1 MIFEQLKIGGDRN
14 FGYLIGDE
22 ESRLGAVVDPAYNQE
37 IIMKKVKEHNLSIRY
52 IICTHS
58 DYDHVGGNDV
68 MKKKT
73 NAEVVAHREVGP
85 TIADR
90 FVDDGDEIAL
100 GKLKLTFIYTPGH
113 TADSICILAG
123 DKLVTGD
130 TLFIGKI
137 GGTRSRKAAEFQ
149 YRSLHEKLM
158 VLPEKTK
165 VYPGHDVG
173 VKPVSTIGDEKRT
186 NPFLLQKS
194 FEDFFYLKEHWAEYK
209 AKHGI
214 K

>member
-1 MIFEQLKIGGDRN
+1 MIFEQLEIGGDRN
-14 FGYLIGDE
+14 FGYIIGDE

-37 IIMKKVKEHNLSIRY
+37 LIMKTVNDHGLSIKY

-58 DYDHVGGNDV
+58 DHDHIGGNDV
-68 MKKKT
+68 MKRET
-73 NAEVVAHREVGP
+73 GADVVAHEQVGSS
-85 TIADR
+85 IADR
-90 FVDDGDEIAL
+90 FVNDGDEIAL
-100 GKLKLTFIYTPGH
+100 GGLTLKFIYTPGH
-113 TADSICILAG
+113 TGDCICILVG
-123 DKLVTGD
+123 NKVITGD

-137 GGTRSRKAAEFQ
+137 GGTRSQEAAEYQ
-149 YRSLHEKLM
+149 YHSLHDKLM
-158 VLPEKTK
+158 VLPEDTE

-186 NPFLLQKS
+186 NPFILQKS
-194 FEDFFYLKEHWAEYK
+194 FEDFLYLKEHWGEYK